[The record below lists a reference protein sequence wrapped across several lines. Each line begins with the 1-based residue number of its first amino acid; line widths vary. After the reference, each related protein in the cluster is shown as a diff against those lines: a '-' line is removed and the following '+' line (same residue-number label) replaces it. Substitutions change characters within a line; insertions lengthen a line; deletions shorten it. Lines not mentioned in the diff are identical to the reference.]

1 MCEVSYDRS
10 QILFE
15 AGQPVTHVLF
25 PATGLISMIVTDR
38 EGSSV
43 EVAVIGNEGVAGLGG
58 LLSAGASFLRQV
70 IQLPTRGIRIGRNAF
85 LSSVNKSPRLRAL
98 LAQYTA
104 AFTLHLMQTSAC
116 NACHNADQRLARWI
130 LLVADRSGLTS
141 LPFTQDAMAELVG
154 VRRPT
159 VTLAIR
165 GMQAAGLVE
174 HRRGVLAI
182 IDRAGLEQ
190 IACECYGII
199 RSAYD
204 NTFCAPTAC
213 GCDMPVRNF
222 S

>member
-1 MCEVSYDRS
+1 ML
-10 QILFE
+10 I
-15 AGQPVTHVLF
+15 VLF
-25 PATGLISMIVTDR
+25 PTTGLISMIVTDR

-58 LLSAGASFLRQV
+58 VLSAGASFSRQV
-70 IQLPTRGIRIGRNAF
+70 IQLPTHGIRIDRSAF
-85 LSSVNKSPRLRAL
+85 LSSVNRSPCLRAL

-104 AFTLHLMQTSAC
+104 AFTVHLMQTSAC

-159 VTLAIR
+159 VTLVMR

-204 NTFCAPTAC
+204 NAFCAPTAC
-213 GCDMPVRNF
+213 DCDIPVRNF